1 MHPRAWPAVML
12 AIIVV
17 FIAVTLAQF
26 NESFRAYAPVTLTS
40 DRAGLVMDD
49 GAKVK
54 LRGVP
59 VGRVRA
65 IQSGSPAVTLQL
77 QIDADQ
83 LQNIPANVGAQIRAT
98 SAFGAK
104 YVDLIY
110 PKDPTPQRL
119 RAGAVLQSQNVSTEV
134 NTVFQNLTSLLHQ
147 IDPAKLNAV
156 LSALAQSVRGKGQS
170 IGRAITD
177 ANQVLL
183 ALNPR
188 SDTARA
194 DWQALA
200 GFSNTYSAAAANLI
214 AVLDAASTTSTA
226 VTDNAQALDALL
238 LNTAGFAQAGIDLL
252 GPNKDNLVRSIND
265 LAPTADLLM
274 KYNPEYTCLL
284 VGANWFLDHDG
295 RAALGGANGKSIVI
309 DAAFLLGDDPYRYPD
324 NLPTVAAKGG
334 PGGKPGCGSLP
345 IVDNN
350 WPVRQLIANTGFG
363 TGLDIRPNPGI
374 AHPWWVNF
382 FPVTRAVPEPP
393 SVRGAGPP
401 AIGPV
406 PAPGAP
412 PYGAP
417 QYGPGGLPLYPGV
430 PPPPP
435 SAPQP

>member
-252 GPNKDNLVRSIND
+252 GPNQDNLVRSIND

>member
-12 AIIVV
+12 AIIAV

-26 NESFRAYAPVTLTS
+26 NESFHAYAPVTLTS

-83 LQNIPANVGAQIRAT
+83 LQHIPANVGAQIRAT

-156 LSALAQSVRGKGQS
+156 LSALAQSVRGKGQT

-226 VTDNAQALDALL
+226 VTDNAQTLDTLL

-295 RAALGGANGKSIVI
+295 RAALCGANGKSIVI

>member
-17 FIAVTLAQF
+17 FIALTLAQF

-226 VTDNAQALDALL
+226 VTDNAQTLDTLL

>member
-1 MHPRAWPAVML
+1 ML

-156 LSALAQSVRGKGQS
+156 LSALAQSVRGKGQT

-252 GPNKDNLVRSIND
+252 GPNQDNLVRSIND

>member
-156 LSALAQSVRGKGQS
+156 LSALAQSVRGKGQT

-226 VTDNAQALDALL
+226 VTDNAQTLDTLL